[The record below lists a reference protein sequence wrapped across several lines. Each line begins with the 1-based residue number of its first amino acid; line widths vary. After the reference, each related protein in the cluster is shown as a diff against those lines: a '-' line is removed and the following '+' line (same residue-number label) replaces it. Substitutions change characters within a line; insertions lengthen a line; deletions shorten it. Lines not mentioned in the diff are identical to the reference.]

1 MFSSYRE
8 LVERVKSEQIETLDF
23 KVTELSGRWKHLSV
37 PASRM
42 TEKLFRNGFGFD
54 GSNYGYA
61 RVESSDMVFIPEW
74 STGFRDPFWETPTLS
89 FLGTV
94 HEIRPEGFVPYP
106 GDSRVVLQKALDR
119 MESEGVADRF
129 VIGPEFEFHILDS
142 VSYRNDMQASGFV
155 LDAAEAEWHTHDE
168 AGHLGARVPRKG
180 GYHADAPQDLNRDL
194 RAAMSAAL
202 ERLGIAVKYHHHEV
216 GGPGQHEIE
225 VVPDDAARL
234 GDGTMLVKY
243 VVKNLARAWGKLAT
257 FMPKPFFGEAG
268 NGMHVHM
275 QLFKAGEPVFAGLGN
290 AYAGLSETAL
300 HFMGGILTHTAAL
313 SGLASPGTNSYRRLV
328 RGYEA
333 PVAVA
338 FAMGNRSAVIRIPG
352 YAKAPEDRR
361 FEFRS
366 SDASCN
372 PYLLYAALLAAGMDG
387 IAKGID
393 PIAAGFG
400 PLEKNIYEVADRSLE
415 LLPSSLEEALDALER
430 DHDFLLAGGVFPES
444 LIENWVSM
452 KRLEARRVFEVPTP
466 MEMALYLDC

>member
-1 MFSSYRE
+1 
-8 LVERVKSEQIETLDF
+8 
-23 KVTELSGRWKHLSV
+23 
-37 PASRM
+37 
-42 TEKLFRNGFGFD
+42 
-54 GSNYGYA
+54 
-61 RVESSDMVFIPEW
+61 
-74 STGFRDPFWETPTLS
+74 
-89 FLGTV
+89 
-94 HEIRPEGFVPYP
+94 
-106 GDSRVVLQKALDR
+106 
-119 MESEGVADRF
+119 
-129 VIGPEFEFHILDS
+129 
-142 VSYRNDMQASGFV
+142 
-155 LDAAEAEWHTHDE
+155 
-168 AGHLGARVPRKG
+168 
-180 GYHADAPQDLNRDL
+180 
-194 RAAMSAAL
+194 MSAAL
-202 ERLGIAVKYHHHEV
+202 EKLGIAVKYHHHEV

-225 VVPDDAARL
+225 VVPDDASRL

-243 VVKNLARAWGKLAT
+243 VVKNLARAWGKVAT

-313 SGLASPGTNSYRRLV
+313 SGLASPGTNSYRRLI

-387 IAKGID
+387 IAQGID

-400 PLEKNIYEVADRSLE
+400 PLERNIYEVADGSLE
-415 LLPSSLEEALDALER
+415 LLPSSLDEALDALER

-444 LIENWVSM
+444 LLENWVSM